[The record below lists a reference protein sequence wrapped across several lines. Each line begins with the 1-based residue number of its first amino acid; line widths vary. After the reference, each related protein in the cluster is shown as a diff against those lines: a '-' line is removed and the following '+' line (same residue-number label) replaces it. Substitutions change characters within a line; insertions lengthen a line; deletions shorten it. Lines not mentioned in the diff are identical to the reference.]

1 MTKMIDKLV
10 GAGAGVVL
18 ATMAAPAAMAGSSD
32 FAGLF
37 VGVQGSVNGMELDG
51 KHTDQSSETQTGS
64 GGEFAMVAGIEAGFN
79 IPLGDSFFLGV
90 GGMWIPIDA
99 SFDANDNDN
108 NADVTLTSSSHFT
121 YYIQPS
127 ISVYDN
133 SAIYLKLGVSEAD
146 LTSSGDVTGQP
157 NNLEG
162 STLAIGTTTLFGD
175 GGGLYMRTE
184 AGYHEYDHIKLT
196 GVGGSS
202 TAILEGDPTVAYGSV
217 SLGIQF

>member
-1 MTKMIDKLV
+1 MTKMRDKLV
-10 GAGAGVVL
+10 SAGAGVLL
-18 ATMAAPAAMAGSSD
+18 ASMTAPAMAGSSD
-32 FAGLF
+32 FSGLF
-37 VGVQGSVNGMELDG
+37 IGAQGSVNGMELDG

-64 GGEFAMVAGIEAGFN
+64 GGAFAMVAGIEAGFN
-79 IPLGDSFFLGV
+79 IPLGDSFFVGV
-90 GGMWIPIDA
+90 GGMWIPVDA
-99 SFDANDNDN
+99 SFDANDNEG
-108 NADVTLTSSSHFT
+108 NADVTLTSSSHVT
-121 YYIQPS
+121 WYIQPS

-133 SAIYLKLGVSEAD
+133 SAIYLKIGSSEAD

>member
-1 MTKMIDKLV
+1 MTKVIDKLV
-10 GAGAGVVL
+10 GAGAGVLL
-18 ATMAAPAAMAGSSD
+18 ASMAAPAMAGSSD
-32 FAGLF
+32 FSGPF
-37 VGVQGSVNGMELDG
+37 IGVQGSVNGMELDG
-51 KHTDQSSETQTGS
+51 KHTDQSSETTTGS

-79 IPLGDSFFLGV
+79 LPLGDSFFIGV

-99 SFDANDNDN
+99 SFDANDNEN
-108 NADVTLTSSSHFT
+108 NADVTLTSSSHVT
-121 YYIQPS
+121 WYIQPS

-133 SAIYLKLGVSEAD
+133 SAIYLKIGSSSAD

-157 NNLEG
+157 NDLEG
-162 STLAIGTTTLFGD
+162 MTYAIGTTTLFGD
-175 GGGLYMRTE
+175 GGGVFMRTE
-184 AGYHEYDHIKLT
+184 AGYHDYDHIKLT